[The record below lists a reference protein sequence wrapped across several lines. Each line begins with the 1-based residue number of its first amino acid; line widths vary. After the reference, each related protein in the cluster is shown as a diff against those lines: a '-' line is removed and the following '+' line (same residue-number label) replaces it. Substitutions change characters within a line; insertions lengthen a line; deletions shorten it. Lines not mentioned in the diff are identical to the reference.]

1 MACEWRETSLGDL
14 IDIKHGFA
22 FKGQFIHDEPSGDV
36 LLTPGNFSIGGGFK
50 SDKLKYYDGS
60 VPDEF
65 VLREGDL
72 LVTMTDLSKQSDTLG
87 FPAFIPPS
95 PNGRRYLHNQRL
107 GKVSIREPTETSARY
122 IFYVMCGAK
131 YRDEVLA
138 SAAGTTVRH
147 TSPNRIRQFRF
158 LCAPPSEQR
167 VIARILGALDDKID
181 LNRRLNETLE
191 AIAWA
196 LFKDW
201 FVDFGPVRA
210 KAEGRD
216 PCLPR
221 TLAGLYPAQLVDSE
235 LGEIPEGWGV
245 GTLGEVAENLRRSV
259 RPSQIN
265 PDTAYIALEHMP
277 KRCIALSD
285 WATGNGIESN
295 KFEFKRGEIL
305 FGKLRPYF
313 HKVGVAPTD
322 GVCSTDIVVV
332 RPRQQASFGFVLG
345 HVSSAEFVDYTDA
358 GSMGTRMPRTNW
370 NEMARYQLALPPAP
384 IDRSFGILM
393 RPTVERIIGN
403 IHESLMLTTVRDAL
417 LPKLISGE
425 MGLRDAEKAVEAVA

>member
-1 MACEWRETSLGDL
+1 MAVEWREIPFAQLLAEPVRNGIYKRKEFHGRGIKIVNMGELFAYPRIRDAPMKRVDL
-14 IDIKHGFA
+14 SESE
-22 FKGQFIHDEPSGDV
+22 KGRFCIHP
-36 LLTPGNFSIGGGFK
+36 
-50 SDKLKYYDGS
+50 
-60 VPDEF
+60 
-65 VLREGDL
+65 GDL
-72 LVTMTDLSKQSDTLG
+72 LFARRSLVAEGAGKCTVVLEVSEPTTFESSIIRARPDTTKSDSL
-87 FPAFIPPS
+87 FLYYYFKS
-95 PNGRRYLHNQRL
+95 PQGLHAL
-107 GKVSIREPTETSARY
+107 DSIRRQVAVAGITGSDLAR
-122 IFYVMCGAK
+122 
-131 YRDEVLA
+131 LN
-138 SAAGTTVRH
+138 VR
-147 TSPNRIRQFRF
+147 
-158 LCAPPSEQR
+158 LPPLSHQR
-167 VIARILGALDDKID
+167 KIAHILGTLDDKFD
-181 LNRRLNETLE
+181 LNRRMNETLE
-191 AIAWA
+191 AMARA
-196 LFKDW
+196 LFKYW

-221 TLAGLYPAQLVDSE
+221 TLADLFPAQLVDSE

-245 GTLGEVAENLRRSV
+245 GTLGEVAEHLRRSV

-285 WATGNGIESN
+285 WAIGNGIESN

-403 IHESLMLTTVRDAL
+403 IHESRMLTTVRDAL

-425 MGLRDAEKAVEAVA
+425 MGLRDAEKAVVEAVA